1 METNPPRPSV
11 DVKLVTKVE
20 SVLNTRQIQRFFDR
34 TPESKILTRPA
45 KGGGEWRY
53 VKASYAI
60 DVLNSLFGYNWSF
73 RVLTSE
79 KDAFEIAQKTGSVA
93 LLTELAGTVEG
104 QVITKQQFGRAD
116 VKFKKDSRIPLDFG
130 NDLKAAASDGLKKC
144 ASTFGLFKDVYAP
157 SDFLNLEVTDTP
169 EIKPPTDAE
178 RLAAARAEMRKKLDE
193 QIKEQE
199 NEDR

>member
-116 VKFKKDSRIPLDFG
+116 VKFKKDSRVPLDFG